1 MKVIY
6 MPPADMVRERRKLM
20 YLEKWPVEAQMEA
33 LTEASMGRPEKLENL
48 KKDLAEIRRVL
59 PLFNHESNKGGNK

>member
-1 MKVIY
+1 VKVIY
-6 MPPADMVRERRKLM
+6 MPPTDMVRERRKQM

-48 KKDLAEIRRVL
+48 KKDLA
-59 PLFNHESNKGGNK
+59 